1 MHCNAPASSWWS
13 PARRSGAAS
22 VAIRTT
28 PSAPALGGQA
38 LTIDT
43 AGALPRADPAAPDQ
57 LLCEAKA
64 QSQETM
70 AEIKRR

>member
-1 MHCNAPASSWWS
+1 MQR
-13 PARRSGAAS
+13 AREQLV
-22 VAIRTT
+22 VAREEERRRIRRD
-28 PSAPALGGQA
+28 PHDSLGPALGGRA

-43 AGALPRADPAAPDQ
+43 AGALPRADPAAADQ

-64 QSQETM
+64 QSQETL